1 MDVSFLHDSI
11 ITHKFQ
17 RTCAYKFCFITNES
31 FVTIRIFSI
40 IFHIHSLF
48 LDSCRTK
55 GITSHRHQSV
65 FLYATSHCHYCQHIT
80 RHGQSELA
88 KNSCRSTC
96 FYWSNTCQQEPGQE
110 TRLTSSITVPS
121 DCFYKKDNAQ
131 SLFVIEKNK
140 YFLLTL
146 HFDE

>member
-40 IFHIHSLF
+40 IFHIHSLLF
-48 LDSCRTK
+48 DSSRTK
-55 GITSHRHQSV
+55 GITPHRHQPV

-80 RHGQSELA
+80 RHGPSELA
-88 KNSCRSTC
+88 KNSCRSTR
-96 FYWSNTCQQEPGQE
+96 FHWSNTCQQEPCQK
-110 TRLTSSITVPS
+110 TRLTSSMTVLFG
-121 DCFYKKDNAQ
+121 CLYKKDNTQ
-131 SLFVIEKNK
+131 SLFVIKKQIIFTN
-140 YFLLTL
+140 FAI
-146 HFDE
+146 